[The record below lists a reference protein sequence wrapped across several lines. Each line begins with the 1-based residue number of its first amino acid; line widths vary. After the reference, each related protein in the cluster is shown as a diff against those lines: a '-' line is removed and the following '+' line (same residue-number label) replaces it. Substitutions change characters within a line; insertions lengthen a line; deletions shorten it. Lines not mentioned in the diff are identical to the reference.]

1 MKFEQR
7 GFVAGLLSG
16 GILIAVSNSPAPAQV
31 TTRYPDPATVKAER
45 EAASNA
51 YGLCLN
57 RAAKRLDDHKSDAAT
72 IARGMLSAC
81 AAEFDEDVKV
91 HSRYL
96 EDLEGQQ
103 KVARALREAS
113 LDGAIQL
120 VLSHRKAKSR

>member
-7 GFVAGLLSG
+7 GFVASLLCG
-16 GILIAVSNSPAPAQV
+16 GMFIAVSNSPAPAQV

-45 EAASNA
+45 EAASKA
-51 YGLCLN
+51 YGLCL
-57 RAAKRLDDHKSDAAT
+57 AAKRLDDHKSDPAT
-72 IARGMLSAC
+72 IARGILSAC
-81 AAEFDEDVKV
+81 AAEFDEDVQV

-113 LDGAIQL
+113 LDGAIQF
-120 VLSHRKAKSR
+120 VLAHRKATRSR